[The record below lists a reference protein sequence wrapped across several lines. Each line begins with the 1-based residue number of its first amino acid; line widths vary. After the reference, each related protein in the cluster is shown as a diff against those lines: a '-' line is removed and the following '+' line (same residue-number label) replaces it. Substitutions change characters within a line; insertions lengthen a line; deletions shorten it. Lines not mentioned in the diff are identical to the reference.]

1 MPIGGVGP
9 LSANSSRRPSRLEHP
24 PSKPASAAG
33 GLRIDNLAPSS
44 VAPSAQVT
52 PKREMIP
59 APAAENSFKN
69 LLQEYEDEGKENE
82 EGDQESQS
90 SEDFTGHE
98 VWDDPQAKKRR
109 S

>member
-1 MPIGGVGP
+1 
-9 LSANSSRRPSRLEHP
+9 
-24 PSKPASAAG
+24 
-33 GLRIDNLAPSS
+33 
-44 VAPSAQVT
+44 
-52 PKREMIP
+52 MIP